1 MEGKKTTTTNKQARD
16 EAKLYCWRGVIE
28 ISVVINQ
35 DNHVSKGLTFIP
47 ALVTALSPMTF
58 GLHAKAI

>member
-1 MEGKKTTTTNKQARD
+1 MKPN
-16 EAKLYCWRGVIE
+16 YICWRGVIE

-47 ALVTALSPMTF
+47 ALVTALSLMTF